1 MSLDLNIVWFVL
13 ITILFTGFFFLEGFD
28 YGVGILLP
36 FVAKNDKERRMVI
49 NTIGPH
55 WDGNE
60 VWLITA
66 GGAIFAAFPHWYA
79 TLFSGF
85 YLALFL
91 ILLALIFRGVAFEFR
106 SKDDNP
112 TWRKGW
118 DMAIFGGSLLPALLW
133 GVAFANIVRGVPI
146 DATMTY
152 TGSFFTLLNPFA
164 LLGGLVTLSLF
175 ILHGALFLTLKTEGV
190 IHERVQAL
198 LPRLWLP
205 VLIAVV
211 LFVGLSLGQ
220 TTLFDGFNIVQGI
233 GLGTAVVALLA
244 AGQMIRLGG
253 YGRAFIG
260 TGLTIIGTVMFL
272 FGGLFPRVMPSSLG
286 SQFDLTIY
294 NAASSPY
301 TLRVM
306 SIVALIFVPIVLV
319 YQGWSYWVFRKRVTA
334 ESHLEY

>member
-1 MSLDLNIVWFVL
+1 MTFDLNTLWFLL
-13 ITILFTGFFFLEGFD
+13 IAVLFTGFFFLEGFD

-36 FVAKNDKERRMVI
+36 FVAKNDQERRVVI

-60 VWLITA
+60 VWLLTA
-66 GGAIFAAFPHWYA
+66 GGAIFAAFPNWYA

-91 ILLALIFRGVAFEFR
+91 ILLALILRGVAFEFR
-106 SKDDNP
+106 SKDQNP
-112 TWRKGW
+112 TWRKTW
-118 DMAIFGGSLLPALLW
+118 DTAVFVGSFLPALLW
-133 GVAFANIVRGVPI
+133 GVAFGNIVRGVPI

-152 TGSFFTLLNPFA
+152 TGTFFTLLNPFA

-175 ILHGALFLTLKTEGV
+175 ILHGALFLSLKTEGV
-190 IHERVQAL
+190 IRERVEKL
-198 LPRLWLP
+198 TPRLWLP

-211 LFVGLSLGQ
+211 FFVGLSTTQ
-220 TTLFDGFNIVQGI
+220 TTLFDSFNLVQGI
-233 GLGTAVVALLA
+233 GLGVAVVALLA
-244 AGQMIRLGG
+244 AGLMIRRQS

-260 TGLTIIGTVMFL
+260 TGLTIVGTVAFL

-301 TLRVM
+301 TLKVM
-306 SIVALIFVPIVLV
+306 SIVALIFVPLVLL
-319 YQGWSYWVFRKRVTA
+319 YQGWSYWVFRKRVTL